1 MCATET
7 CYSPQPGKETC
18 IYLYPLL
25 LHKTI
30 CIYYGFQL
38 TQLTR
43 PLKEKQNRNRD
54 IHSTLHTNVLIRS
67 RLSHHL
73 QFSWHQDQVWEKET
87 KFNLILTIFCM
98 FILIFVSIL
107 CFYVLSIINFSAKKK
122 SKLRHSLF
130 HYTVRLLLSSSCKM
144 VVRRNLLSQFI
155 FTDWFLKIFGLL
167 IWWKIWQSY
176 FLKFEEIVPE
186 HNLHLLLYSIKY
198 IDAYGLNR
206 RILSEQQLQNKL
218 PTLLR
223 ILSHLEI
230 IYSQQINY

>member
-1 MCATET
+1 MFWFALGFLIIFNFHDIKIKFEKKKQSLIWSWQYFACLFLSLSRFCAFMF
-7 CYSPQPGKETC
+7 
-18 IYLYPLL
+18 YL
-25 LHKTI
+25 
-30 CIYYGFQL
+30 
-38 TQLTR
+38 
-43 PLKEKQNRNRD
+43 
-54 IHSTLHTNVLIRS
+54 
-67 RLSHHL
+67 
-73 QFSWHQDQVWEKET
+73 
-87 KFNLILTIFCM
+87 
-98 FILIFVSIL
+98 
-107 CFYVLSIINFSAKKK
+107 LSIFRQKKK